1 MPLDERERYD
11 SIYSTIPYIKKVH
24 KSLEDTCIGA
34 AQKALE
40 FGMEWIKKF
49 FSPKPYV
56 GAERTPNVMRIIG
69 RELSGKEYVI
79 V

>member
-49 FSPKPYV
+49 FLQNLTWVPK
-56 GAERTPNVMRIIG
+56 GRRT
-69 RELSGKEYVI
+69 
-79 V
+79 